1 MKLNLQSPW
10 VTYNNKIKALFA
22 KDEDISVSD
31 VREDDDGVLTMV
43 IGSSDYHKFVAL
55 DRVIAKKVEFGNV
68 TLRIKVVQLNHIETI
83 EDTVELYRTIFEGN
97 KIVRDIRVLPDFTGT
112 EHCFIRFNP
121 EVVQFFNDDIS
132 DYDGNWSGLA
142 QDIAKEIFQDCSAG
156 VHFCTASV
164 HENVEEN

>member
-10 VTYNNKIKALFA
+10 VTYNNKVKALFA
-22 KDEDISVSD
+22 NDDDISVSD
-31 VREDDDGVLTMV
+31 VREDDDGNLVMT
-43 IGSSDYHKFVAL
+43 IGSSDYHKYIAL

-68 TLRIKVVQLNHIETI
+68 TLRVKVVQLNHIETI
-83 EDTVELYRTIFEGN
+83 DDIVELYKTIFEGN

-142 QDIAKEIFQDCSAG
+142 QDIAKEVFQDCAAG
-156 VHFCTASV
+156 VHFCTV
-164 HENVEEN
+164 NIHENVEEN

>member
-22 KDEDISVSD
+22 NDEDISVSD
-31 VREDDDGVLTMV
+31 VREDDDGVLTMA
-43 IGSSDYHKFVAL
+43 IGSSDYHKYVAL
-55 DRVIAKKVEFGNV
+55 DRVIAKRVEFGNV

-83 EDTVELYRTIFEGN
+83 EDTVELYKTIFEGN

-142 QDIAKEIFQDCSAG
+142 QDIAKEVFQDCAAG
-156 VHFCTASV
+156 VHFCTANV